1 MKNISKALMLLSAGT
16 LLVLGSCD
24 VTKPGQSTPVDSADT
39 GSLVDS
45 GEPKTAT
52 RIRHAEIPYL
62 EEGVA
67 LDLDKYVTI
76 EYGDGSTDKNYEISC
91 SKSSL
96 KILEGTHKIKSDESD
111 SYVVVIKAGALTTK
125 LSIDVLSNEQIK
137 LMAFLAPLED
147 NPRNYSIDLSA
158 EDQNGQVQYLWSYFH
173 NEKYTGVWDKDN
185 PTETVDDPESE
196 EYGEP
201 NSTILAELSDG
212 SAYWGAVGKDAQGN
226 PKAVFEPGPVKN
238 WDWYYFTMDLV
249 LDAADSRWESYEG
262 EDVLMMSSTFCKNL
276 LNYGCSQLPDDRYGY
291 QYYGAKV
298 VDYIADNAGN
308 PDKYIFD
315 CLVTDGTTIDT
326 WARVTLYD
334 IGETNP
340 TFMTQAVTDASY
352 VPAKITANEV
362 TTAFDAIDTAG
373 NYTMTLKAWSRSG
386 GSSMDPVTPA
396 ERDVPGDACANI
408 FGTTDMVLTQ
418 KVTANGIY
426 SELKSKELSATANG
440 YTPAAD
446 YSLTDVSAVFNA
458 GGQAYSARY
467 DGTDGSA
474 TAGTIPAATAI
485 AGQTNVFQIPE
496 VKQLTAGAVTS
507 AAVDET
513 VWTRKTAD
521 EANHLVSFSG
531 EVGDNDGVSLHENAL
546 FQQLLDMFSS
556 QNYGTLESLGGRA
569 MGTAWTRA
577 EEFNQ
582 GDKHALTL
590 YSSYDSF
597 IVNTATNE
605 VTIML
610 DMYAP
615 IGLDNGYFGM
625 SITIDHIGTTTHDFS
640 PLVAGVQ
647 TPGLLA

>member
-24 VTKPGQSTPVDSADT
+24 MTNPGESTPLDPGTS

-45 GEPKTAT
+45 GETKTAS
-52 RIRHAEIPYL
+52 RIKHSEIPYM

-76 EYGDGSTDKNYEISC
+76 EYSDGSTDKNYEISC

-96 KILEGTHKIKSDESD
+96 KILEGTHKIKSDYSD

-125 LSIDVLSNEQIK
+125 LSLDVLSNEQIK
-137 LMAFLAPLED
+137 LIAFLAPLEE
-147 NPRNYSIDLSA
+147 NPRNFTIDLSA
-158 EDQNGQVQYLWSYFH
+158 EDSTGKMKYYWSYYH

-185 PTETVDDPESE
+185 PTKLVEDPESE

-212 SAYWGAVGKDAQGN
+212 SAYWGAVGKDGQGN

-249 LDAADSRWESYEG
+249 LDAADSKWVSYEG
-262 EDVLMMSSTFCKNL
+262 DDVLMMSPEFCANL
-276 LNYGCSQLPDDRYGY
+276 LNYGCSQLPDNYGY
-291 QYYGAKV
+291 EYYGAVV

-315 CLVTDGTTIDT
+315 CLVSDGRNVET

-340 TFMTQAVTDASY
+340 AFMTQAVTDASY
-352 VPAKITANEV
+352 VPAKITANEI
-362 TTAFDAIDTAG
+362 TTAFDAINTAG

-386 GSSMDPVTPA
+386 ASSMDPHTPA
-396 ERDVPGDACANI
+396 EAQVIDDACANI

-418 KVTANGIY
+418 KVTADGIY
-426 SELKSKELSATANG
+426 SELKDKKLTSSAAG

-446 YSLTDVSAVFNA
+446 YTLTDVSAVFNA
-458 GGQAYSARY
+458 GGQAYSAKY
-467 DGTDGSA
+467 DGTEGSA
-474 TAGTIPAATAI
+474 TEGTIPAASAI
-485 AGQTNVFQIPE
+485 AGQTDVFQIPE

-507 AAVDET
+507 TAVDGT
-513 VWTRKTAD
+513 TWTRKTTD
-521 EANHLVSFSG
+521 DANHLVGFSG
-531 EVGDNDGVSLHENAL
+531 DVGDNDGATVRENAL

-556 QNYGTLESLGGRA
+556 QNYGTLEALGQRS
-569 MGTAWTRA
+569 MGTSWTQA
-577 EEFNQ
+577 EDFNQ

-597 IVNTATNE
+597 VVNTATNE
-605 VTIML
+605 VTIMF

-615 IGLDNGYFGM
+615 VGLGNGYFGM
-625 SITIDHIGTTTHDFS
+625 SLTIDHIGTTTHDFS
-640 PLVAGVQ
+640 SLIAGVQ